1 MLRTKKRVD
10 YLKLKHF
17 SLPLTSIFYM
27 QAILLHTTHHL
38 TIEQS
43 NIPIKMFNLLAC
55 QIKKKKIPNSY
66 LLSVAK
72 RFLRCNGLF

>member
-43 NIPIKMFNLLAC
+43 NIPTKIFNLLAC
-55 QIKKKKIPNSY
+55 QIKKKFQIHTCSVCSKKIF
-66 LLSVAK
+66 K
-72 RFLRCNGLF
+72 M

>member
-55 QIKKKKIPNSY
+55 QIKKKKNSKFIP
-66 LLSVAK
+66 AQCGK
-72 RFLRCNGLF
+72 KIFKM